1 MHTHLT
7 QDRLLSYV
15 RLTLLLLYPLHL
27 HGAIGCFTYE
37 PVVLCIAGRD
47 DEAQPCPEFKQVY
60 AFEPIPDIYSV
71 LVRNLHTSVS
81 SAETGAGPRPV
92 ALRVALGAEQG
103 EGEFHFFGS
112 SPGES
117 TR

>member
-1 MHTHLT
+1 MFLCTKLWYGAVHGLT
-7 QDRLLSYV
+7 R
-15 RLTLLLLYPLHL
+15 R
-27 HGAIGCFTYE
+27 
-37 PVVLCIAGRD
+37 
-47 DEAQPCPEFKQVY
+47 DEAHSCVEFKQIY

-81 SAETGAGPRPV
+81 AAETGAGPRPV
-92 ALRVALGAEQG
+92 TLRLALGAEQG

>member
-1 MHTHLT
+1 MHTCLT
-7 QDRLLSYV
+7 QEGLLSYA

-27 HGAIGCFTYE
+27 YITLGCFTYD
-37 PVVLCIAGRD
+37 PVVRCIAGRG

-92 ALRVALGAEQG
+92 ALRVALGAEQD